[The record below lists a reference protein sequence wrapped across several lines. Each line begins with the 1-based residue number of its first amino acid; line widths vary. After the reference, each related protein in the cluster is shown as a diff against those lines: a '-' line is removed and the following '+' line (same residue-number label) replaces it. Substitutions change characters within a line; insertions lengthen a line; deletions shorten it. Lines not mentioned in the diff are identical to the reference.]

1 VRVCETSDKGDDDDG
16 RAEEELNKSNQASVL
31 LFFVQQAQ
39 PKAKRVAGSKYPK
52 YNKFSLHNLHFSP
65 SVFLLPSPKFQR
77 LLRCIVLPTA
87 TKYILIDF
95 LVSSSSPQPVTMS
108 FMLRRTLASLAGPS
122 STASTSIPSIAST
135 LPQAVRR
142 RRLENPPHPASS
154 PSPLSDPSL
163 RTPTGKAPKRLPP
176 QLEAE
181 FQALR
186 AQGQFKGDE
195 TSGRR
200 AFLNGQVSWRNR
212 VRGVKASK
220 TKHLR
225 EASASGLASEVETP
239 EELVEAE
246 AEAELEDGEVVVTD
260 GEVIGQRIYLPNI
273 QIRLMRNHTPPGDA
287 YDPNVATFR
296 IPQSMTKTDLR
307 GYLSAVYDLPVTF
320 IRTGNYIAPLAR
332 QPGGGQVRRKAG
344 SVKTYK
350 RAVVGLSEP
359 FHYPDDIDELY
370 AQGRAMG
377 LGDAL
382 GKQREEWLED
392 NFMVERMKTYRKS
405 ALMKFYKGY
414 RWRSKTHDNE
424 VSGWIGANRFV
435 SWS

>member
-1 VRVCETSDKGDDDDG
+1 
-16 RAEEELNKSNQASVL
+16 
-31 LFFVQQAQ
+31 
-39 PKAKRVAGSKYPK
+39 
-52 YNKFSLHNLHFSP
+52 
-65 SVFLLPSPKFQR
+65 
-77 LLRCIVLPTA
+77 
-87 TKYILIDF
+87 
-95 LVSSSSPQPVTMS
+95 MS
-108 FMLRRTLASLAGPS
+108 FILRRTLASLAGPS
-122 STASTSIPSIAST
+122 SPASSSIPSITST
-135 LPQAVRR
+135 LPLAVRR

-163 RTPTGKAPKRLPP
+163 LRNPTGKTPKRLPP

-186 AQGQFKGDE
+186 AQGQFKGGE

-200 AFLNGQVSWRNR
+200 AFLDGQVSWRNR

-220 TKHLR
+220 TKHLQ

-239 EELVEAE
+239 AELADS
-246 AEAELEDGEVVVTD
+246 AELEDGEVIVTD

-273 QIRLMRNHTPPGDA
+273 QIRLMRNHTPPGEA

-320 IRTGNYIAPLAR
+320 IRTDNYIAPLAR

-359 FHYPDDIDELY
+359 FHYPDDVDELY

-424 VSGWIGANRFV
+424 VSGLIGANRIV
-435 SWS
+435 SLSEGGSALSLLTLNQGNIMREIMRKRGENEEALREAAASLSKRG